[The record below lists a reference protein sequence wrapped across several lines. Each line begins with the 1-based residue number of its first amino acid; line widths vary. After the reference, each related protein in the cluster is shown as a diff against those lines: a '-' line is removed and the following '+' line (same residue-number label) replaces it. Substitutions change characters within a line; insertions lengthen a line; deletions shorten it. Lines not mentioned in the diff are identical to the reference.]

1 MWRPRKLP
9 DANIGQTV
17 LVLRYLLNSVV
28 DVGISGPEFFDS
40 RFAAG
45 KTPWDFG
52 GVPNSLRLFLEK
64 HHGPGRVLIP
74 GCGSGYEIEAFA
86 STHWEVMGVDFS
98 TVAVARARQLLG
110 PLGDHVHQ
118 GDFFAYPLRQG
129 WFDIIYERT
138 FLCTLTP
145 EFRTQYA
152 RRIAEL
158 VAPSGLLCVFFF
170 SVLKTSL
177 RPIRFL
183 KTNCMSCSEL
193 GLTRSRTRRWKILC
207 HSLPEKNDG
216 KSGNVN
222 SGSSAC

>member
-110 PLGDHVHQ
+110 PLGDQVHQ
-118 GDFFAYPLRQG
+118 GDFFDYPLRQG

-158 VAPSGLLCVFFF
+158 VAPSGLLCGFFF
-170 SVLKTSL
+170 FGPEDEPPPY
-177 RPIRFL
+177 PISQDQL
-183 KTNCMSCSEL
+183 YEL
-193 GLTRSRTRRWKILC
+193 LGTWFDKIEDKAVED
-207 HSLPEKNDG
+207 SLPLFAG
-216 KSGNVN
+216 KERWQIWRRE
-222 SGSSAC
+222 

>member
-1 MWRPRKLP
+1 MTIAAFQNACLHPREAAERLFFVSTTSSAA
-9 DANIGQTV
+9 DE
-17 LVLRYLLNSVV
+17 SFVV
-28 DVGISGPEFFDS
+28 DVGMSGPEFFDS

-52 GVPNSLRLFLEK
+52 GVPSSLKLFLEK

-110 PLGDHVHQ
+110 PLGDQVHQ

-145 EFRTQYA
+145 EFRFDM
-152 RRIAEL
+152 L
-158 VAPSGLLCVFFF
+158 DGLPS
-170 SVLKTSL
+170 
-177 RPIRFL
+177 
-183 KTNCMSCSEL
+183 
-193 GLTRSRTRRWKILC
+193 
-207 HSLPEKNDG
+207 
-216 KSGNVN
+216 
-222 SGSSAC
+222 